1 MRISNELSGRE
12 RTALIF
18 CLAFMGATLLLTFV
32 DQNSFIHTVRSTIDP
47 NYLQLRYTGTVI
59 TPDQSKG
66 MCRFSQYDNR
76 TSEFRNTEVAECYN
90 RPSSY
95 SPHSRMDSLRDTFKK

>member
-18 CLAFMGATLLLTFV
+18 CLAFMAATLLLTFV
-32 DQNSFIHTVRSTIDP
+32 DQNSFIHSVRSTIDP

-59 TPDQSKG
+59 IPDQSKG